1 MPVSRKPPLRFS
13 PRATVTGVAVK
24 ILVVTST
31 FPRWPGDTD
40 PTFVHELS
48 RRLVDPGTE
57 VHILAPHTAGAARRE
72 SLDGLTVHR
81 FRYAFERFETLAYS
95 TGILDKLRANR
106 LNYLLVPFFLL
117 GMTAAAYRLVRRER
131 YTVVHAHWL
140 IPQGAACAA
149 ALRFMAAPPPLV
161 CTSHGGDLFGLRG
174 ALPGLVKR
182 WVLARSQAV
191 TVVSHYMREYLN
203 ATLQPRNAVA
213 VMSMGVDLQSRFVPV
228 DGVARA
234 AHDVVFVGR
243 LVEKKGVTYLLRAIA
258 RVQTR
263 LPQLHVRI
271 VGDGPLRAG
280 LEAEATALGITDR
293 VTFMGAVTQ
302 DRLPA
307 LYSAAAVAV
316 VPSVV
321 TGSGD
326 QEGLGLVTVEA
337 LGCGCA
343 VIASDLPAIRDVIAP
358 GENGLLVPPED
369 VAALA
374 DALVGMLGEA
384 RAANRFQAAARASVV
399 DRFDWEATAARYR
412 ALLQDAAR
420 ARAASER

>member
-1 MPVSRKPPLRFS
+1 MP
-13 PRATVTGVAVK
+13 AVK

-48 RRLVDPGTE
+48 RRLVDGATE
-57 VHILAPHTAGAARRE
+57 VHVLAPHTAGTARRE
-72 SLDGLTVHR
+72 VLDGLTVHR
-81 FRYAFERFETLAYS
+81 FRYAFERFETLAYG

-106 LNYLLVPFFLL
+106 LNYLLVPLFLL
-117 GMTAAAYRLVRRER
+117 GMTFAAWRLIARER

-149 ALRFMAAPPPLV
+149 AMRFMKDPPPLV

-174 ALPGLVKR
+174 ALPRRVKR
-182 WVLARSQAV
+182 WVLARSRAV
-191 TVVSHYMREYLN
+191 TVVSHYMREFLIE
-203 ATLQPRNAVA
+203 TLRPQRSVE
-213 VMSMGVDLQSRFVPV
+213 VMSMGVDLQNRFLPV
-228 DGVARA
+228 DGVARNP
-234 AHDVVFVGR
+234 DEVLFVGR
-243 LVEKKGVTYLLRAIA
+243 LVEKKGVTVLLRAVA
-258 RVQTR
+258 RARNR
-263 LPQLHVRI
+263 LPQLKVRI

-280 LEAEATALGITDR
+280 LEAEAEALGIADQ
-293 VTFMGAVTQ
+293 VTFTGAVMQ

-321 TGSGD
+321 ARSGD

-343 VIASDLPAIRDVIAP
+343 VIASDLPAIRDVISP
-358 GENGLLVPPED
+358 GENGLLVAPED
-369 VAALA
+369 ADALA
-374 DALVGMLGEA
+374 DALARMLGEA
-384 RAANRFQAAARASVV
+384 REAGDFQAVARDSVL
-399 DRFDWEATAARYR
+399 DRFDWEPIARCYGE
-412 ALLQDAAR
+412 LLRSAGQAGSGAN
-420 ARAASER
+420 E

>member
-1 MPVSRKPPLRFS
+1 M
-13 PRATVTGVAVK
+13 K
-24 ILVVTST
+24 ILVVAST

-48 RRLVDPGTE
+48 RRLIDDATE
-57 VHILAPHTAGAARRE
+57 VHILAPHTAGAATRE
-72 SLDGLTVHR
+72 ILDGLTVHR

-117 GMTAAAYRLVRRER
+117 GMTLAARRLIVRER

-149 ALRFMAAPPPLV
+149 ALRVVSAPPPLV

-174 ALPGLVKR
+174 ALPTRVKR
-182 WVLARSQAV
+182 WVLERAQAV
-191 TVVSHYMREYLN
+191 TVVSHYMRDFLHANLN
-203 ATLQPRNAVA
+203 PSRTVE
-213 VMSMGVDLQSRFVPV
+213 VMSMGVDLQTRFVPV
-228 DGVARA
+228 EGVARA
-234 AHDVVFVGR
+234 ADEVIFVGR

-258 RVQTR
+258 RVQAR
-263 LPQLHVRI
+263 LPALRVRI

-293 VTFMGAVTQ
+293 VTFTGAVTQ
-302 DRLPA
+302 DQLPA
-307 LYSAAAVAV
+307 LYSAAAVAI

-321 TGSGD
+321 TSSGD

-343 VIASDLPAIRDVIAP
+343 VIASDLPAIRDVITP
-358 GENGLLVPPED
+358 GENGLLVSPED
-369 VAALA
+369 ADGLA
-374 DALVGMLGEA
+374 DAIATMLGET
-384 RAANRFQAAARASVV
+384 RAATHFQAVARASVV
-399 DRFDWEATAARYR
+399 QRFDWEATAARYR
-412 ALLQDAAR
+412 ALLKGAVR
-420 ARAASER
+420 APL

>member
-1 MPVSRKPPLRFS
+1 M
-13 PRATVTGVAVK
+13 K

-48 RRLVDPGTE
+48 RRLVDTKTE
-57 VHILAPHTAGAARRE
+57 VHVLAPHTAGAARHE

-95 TGILDKLRANR
+95 TGILDKLRANP
-106 LNYLLVPFFLL
+106 LNYLLVPMFLL
-117 GMTAAAYRLVRRER
+117 GMTVAAYRLIKRER

-140 IPQGAACAA
+140 IPQGVACAA
-149 ALRFMAAPPPLV
+149 ALRLMATPPPLV

-174 ALPGLVKR
+174 ALPSRIKR
-182 WVLARSQAV
+182 WVLQRSHAV
-191 TVVSHYMREYLN
+191 TVVSHYMREYLDE
-203 ATLQPRNAVA
+203 TLQPRNAVE
-213 VMSMGVDLQSRFVPV
+213 VMSMGVDLQNRFVPV
-228 DGVARA
+228 DGVARRA
-234 AHDVVFVGR
+234 DEVVFVGR

-258 RVQTR
+258 RVQSR
-263 LPQLHVRI
+263 LPRLQVRI

-280 LEAEATALGITDR
+280 LEAEAAALGITDH

-321 TGSGD
+321 TRSGD

-343 VIASDLPAIRDVIAP
+343 VIASDLPAIRDVITP

-369 VAALA
+369 VDALA
-374 DALVGMLGEA
+374 DALAGMLGNA
-384 RAANRFQAAARASVV
+384 RAASRFQAVARASVA
-399 DRFDWEATAARYR
+399 DRFDWEATATRYR
-412 ALLQDAAR
+412 NLLKGAGAAPL
-420 ARAASER
+420 

>member
-1 MPVSRKPPLRFS
+1 MR
-13 PRATVTGVAVK
+13 RALAVK

-48 RRLVDPGTE
+48 RRLVAADTE
-57 VHILAPHTAGAARRE
+57 VHVLAPHTAGAARRE
-72 SLDGLTVHR
+72 LLDGLTVHR

-106 LNYLLVPFFLL
+106 LNYLLVPVFLL
-117 GMTAAAYRLVRRER
+117 GMTIAAYRLIRRER

-140 IPQGAACAA
+140 IPQGVACAA
-149 ALRFMAAPPPLV
+149 ALRFMATPPPLV

-174 ALPGLVKR
+174 ALPSRIKR
-182 WVLARSQAV
+182 WVLERAQAV
-191 TVVSHYMREYLN
+191 TVVSHYMRDYLN
-203 ATLQPRNAVA
+203 ETLHPRSAVE
-213 VMSMGVDLQSRFVPV
+213 VMSMGVDLQTRFVPV
-228 DGVARA
+228 DGVTRLG
-234 AHDVVFVGR
+234 DEVVFVGR
-243 LVEKKGVTYLLRAIA
+243 LVEKKGVTVLLRALA
-258 RVQTR
+258 RVQAR
-263 LPQLHVRI
+263 LPRLQLRI

-280 LEAEATALGITDR
+280 LEAEATALGIAER

-321 TGSGD
+321 TRSGD

-369 VAALA
+369 VDALA
-374 DALVGMLGEA
+374 DALAEMLGAA
-384 RAANRFQAAARASVV
+384 RSASRFQAVARASVV
-399 DRFDWEATAARYR
+399 ERFDWVATAARYR
-412 ALLQDAAR
+412 ALLKGAGGAPL
-420 ARAASER
+420 

>member
-1 MPVSRKPPLRFS
+1 M
-13 PRATVTGVAVK
+13 K

-48 RRLVDPGTE
+48 RRLVDDATE
-57 VHILAPHTAGAARRE
+57 VHVLAPHTAGAASRE
-72 SLDGLTVHR
+72 LLDGLTVHR

-117 GMTAAAYRLVRRER
+117 GMTFAAYRLIARER

-149 ALRFMAAPPPLV
+149 ALRLMSAPPPLV

-174 ALPGLVKR
+174 ALPMRVKR
-182 WVLARSQAV
+182 WVLERSQAI
-191 TVVSHYMREYLN
+191 TVVSHYMREFLDAN
-203 ATLQPRNAVA
+203 LHPSRAVE
-213 VMSMGVDLQSRFVPV
+213 VLSMGVDLQTRFVPV
-228 DGVARA
+228 AGVSRSVA
-234 AHDVVFVGR
+234 DVIFVGR
-243 LVEKKGVTYLLRAIA
+243 LVEKKGVRYLLQAVA
-258 RVQTR
+258 RLRTR
-263 LPQLHVRI
+263 LPKLRLRI
-271 VGDGPLRAG
+271 VGDGPLRTG
-280 LEAEATALGITDR
+280 LEAEAATLGITDR
-293 VTFMGAVTQ
+293 VTFIGAVTQ
-302 DRLPA
+302 DKLPA

-321 TGSGD
+321 TSSGD

-343 VIASDLPAIRDVIAP
+343 VIASDLPAIRDVITP
-358 GENGLLVPPED
+358 DENGLLVPPED
-369 VAALA
+369 VEALA
-374 DALVGMLGEA
+374 DAIAAMLGES
-384 RAANRFQAAARASVV
+384 RAATAFQAAARASVI
-399 DRFDWEATAARYR
+399 DRFDWEAMAARYR
-412 ALLQDAAR
+412 TLLKGTVR
-420 ARAASER
+420 MPL